1 MPDYSTGAAS
11 SAVSTS
17 SAGLIGGGIVLALA
31 AGTAFIIARS
41 KKKQTEGVTD
51 AE

>member
-11 SAVSTS
+11 EAASTS
-17 SAGLIGGGIVLALA
+17 GAGLIGGGIVLALA
-31 AGTAFIIARS
+31 AGTAFLLSRVKRKTAEH
-41 KKKQTEGVTD
+41 QD